1 MGLENEPV
9 IENIV
14 YEKTEKK
21 LGESN
26 LVKIYLDYFFKRKDS
41 FLTILSNL
49 LTNEQSLFICFCFY
63 IIILKKLTIKQK
75 TIIDIIKS

>member
-26 LVKIYLDYFFKRKDS
+26 LVKIYFDYFLKEK
-41 FLTILSNL
+41 IL
-49 LTNEQSLFICFCFY
+49 F
-63 IIILKKLTIKQK
+63 
-75 TIIDIIKS
+75 